1 MSKGVR
7 VFNNNKKCVGNN
19 CIDAFRSSVRVVAAL
34 TMLACVARA
43 PAAPLDAYG
52 RLPSIEQASL
62 SPDGTKIALVQTA
75 HDVRVLSIVDLDEE
89 KVISLLRIGDSKV
102 PSIEWADDDH
112 LLVTTASSVMPMELF
127 GEKTE
132 WHLLSVFNVQTK
144 KFTALLNHVND
155 DAKTMNVVNGAPVI
169 VHSGKDTL
177 LYVHGVYVTDVTET
191 ALFRIN
197 LTTGTEAL
205 IRKGGIAT
213 NGWLIDDSGE
223 IVAEQDYSEHDR
235 RWSIRL
241 YDGRPLLHTVSGV
254 APIDSPDMLGLN
266 ASGDEIVVALTE
278 ADGVNWRPL
287 SIKEGTWGA
296 DLAPNESLNE
306 FLLQPGSQRM
316 IGTGYVGDETRYHFI
331 DKSLQAG
338 WDWTVRVFGFQR
350 VELISISADHSRF
363 LVQVQGPKSGYAYY
377 LSDIKEHLTKSIG
390 PVYAGVTQV
399 AEMRA
404 IKYKAADGLEIPAYL
419 TLPPDRPAKNLPVIV
434 FPHGGPEARD
444 NLGFDWWAQA
454 MAMQGYA
461 VLQPNYRG
469 SSLGKKFVE
478 AGYGQWGRKMQ
489 TDLSDGLND
498 LATQGIIDPRRA
510 CIVGASY
517 GGYAALAGVTL
528 QSGVYR
534 CAVAVSAV
542 SDPANFM
549 RWVGRKESYGDKTGQ
564 RYWERFLGVED
575 PGDKRLDEISPL
587 RHIDQLTVPMML
599 IHGRDDTTVPYDQSV
614 DVAKAMKK
622 AGRTVEFVTLDK
634 EDHYFSRSATRLQ
647 MLQSSM
653 DFLKKYNPA
662 D

>member
-1 MSKGVR
+1 
-7 VFNNNKKCVGNN
+7 
-19 CIDAFRSSVRVVAAL
+19 
-34 TMLACVARA
+34 
-43 PAAPLDAYG
+43 
-52 RLPSIEQASL
+52 
-62 SPDGTKIALVQTA
+62 
-75 HDVRVLSIVDLDEE
+75 
-89 KVISLLRIGDSKV
+89 
-102 PSIEWADDDH
+102 
-112 LLVTTASSVMPMELF
+112 
-127 GEKTE
+127 
-132 WHLLSVFNVQTK
+132 
-144 KFTALLNHVND
+144 
-155 DAKTMNVVNGAPVI
+155 VVNGAPVI

-177 LYVHGVYVTDVTET
+177 LHVHGVYVTDVTET

-241 YDGRPLLHTVSGV
+241 YDGRHLLHTVSGV

>member
-1 MSKGVR
+1 
-7 VFNNNKKCVGNN
+7 VFNNNKKCFIER
-19 CIDAFRSSVRVVAAL
+19 CSDAVRSSMRVLAL
-34 TMLACVARA
+34 VSLMACAGRTLAV
-43 PAAPLDAYG
+43 PLEAYG

-62 SPDGTKIALVQTA
+62 SPDGTKVALVQTA
-75 HDVRVLSIVDLDEE
+75 RDVRVLSIVDLDEE
-89 KVISLLRIGDSKV
+89 KPLAVLRIGDSKV

-112 LLVTTASSVMPMELF
+112 LLVTTASSVMPMELY

-132 WHLLSVFNVQTK
+132 WHLLSVFDLKTK
-144 KFTALLNHVND
+144 KFTGLLNHVRD
-155 DAKTMNVVNGAPVI
+155 DAQTMNVINGAPVI

-177 LYVHGVYVTDVTET
+177 IFVQGVYVTDVTEA

-197 LTTGTEAL
+197 LTTGTEVL
-205 IRKGGIAT
+205 LKKGGIGT

-241 YDGRPLLHTVSGV
+241 YEGRHLLHTVSGV

-266 ASGDEIVVALTE
+266 ATGDEIVVALTD
-278 ADGVNWRPL
+278 ADGVSWRSL
-287 SIKEGTWGA
+287 SIKDGSWGA
-296 DLAPNESLNE
+296 DLAPNEALNE
-306 FLLQPGSQRM
+306 FLLEPGSQRM
-316 IGTGYVGDETRYHFI
+316 IGTGYVGDDTRYHFI

-363 LVQVQGPKSGYAYY
+363 LVQVQGPKSGYSYH
-377 LSDIKEHLTKSIG
+377 LSDIKEHLTKPIG
-390 PVYAGVTQV
+390 PVYAGITQV
-399 AEMRA
+399 AEMRP
-404 IKYKAADGLEIPAYL
+404 IKYKAADGLEIPAYV

-444 NLGFDWWAQA
+444 TLGFDWWAQA
-454 MAMQGYA
+454 MAIQGYA

-489 TDLSDGLND
+489 TDLSDGLD
-498 LATQGIIDPRRA
+498 YLAAQGIVDPKRA

-549 RWVGRKESYGDKTGQ
+549 RWVGRKESYGERTGQ
-564 RYWERFLGVED
+564 RYWERFLGVAD
-575 PGDKRLDEISPL
+575 PDDKRLEEISPL

-599 IHGRDDTTVPYDQSV
+599 IHGRDDTTVPYDQSA

-647 MLQSSM
+647 MLQTSM
-653 DFLKKYNPA
+653 DFLQKYNPV